1 MSSSGYLSPDEI
13 RPPAVAGQ
21 FYTDDG
27 RALGAEIDAY
37 LSRIEPHPLPGE
49 LLALIAPH
57 AGYVYSG
64 QVAAH
69 AYRLIQDRPVENVV
83 VVAPSHRAAFAGAS
97 VYHRGG
103 YRTPIGVVPVNA
115 ALAGKI
121 MAESDW
127 LNFYPQ
133 AHTLEHS
140 LEVQLPFLQRTLK
153 SFQLVPIV
161 MGDQDLTTCRMLAGA
176 LAAAAR
182 ESDFLMVAS
191 TDLSHFHSQDEARV
205 LDETIL
211 QRIDA
216 FDPEGLYEVL
226 RAGRGEACGGGP
238 MVAVMMAAREMGAA
252 GGQVL
257 KYATSA
263 DVSGDKTNV
272 VGYMAAALYGPGK
285 ESG

>member
-1 MSSSGYLSPDEI
+1 MSSSGYLSPDGI

-27 RALGAEIDAY
+27 RALSAEVDAY
-37 LSRIEPHPLPGE
+37 LSGVEPQQLPGE
-49 LLALIAPH
+49 PLALIAPH

-69 AYRLIQDRPVENVV
+69 AYRLIQDRPFKNVV

-97 VYHRGG
+97 VYHQGG

-115 ALAGKI
+115 VLARQI
-121 MAESDW
+121 MAASDW

-133 AHTLEHS
+133 AHALEHS

-161 MGDQDLTTCRMLAGA
+161 MGDQDLTACRMLAGA
-176 LAAAAR
+176 LAAAAGENR
-182 ESDFLMVAS
+182 SLLVAS
-191 TDLSHFHSQDEARV
+191 TDLSHFHSQDEARA
-205 LDETIL
+205 LDKNIL
-211 QRIDA
+211 EQVDA
-216 FDPEGLYEVL
+216 FDPEGLYEIL
-226 RAGRGEACGGGP
+226 RTGRGEACGGGP

-252 GGQVL
+252 GGRVL

-263 DVSGDKTNV
+263 DISGDRANV